1 MITDKKAFH
10 ITFTD
15 ETVENGKQKKY
26 IITYKSNYDYNKIPT
41 TGTVSNTRYTY
52 HNQCKLDDNPWVEA
66 KFTVQGGE
74 IFNKQS
80 ADGAE
85 YDAVNKTIKYKIIVV
100 NWANI
105 DFSRKRNCSE
115 GCTSGGNS
123 F

>member
-1 MITDKKAFH
+1 MTLVAGSVKITDETGKEVSKKVVVDNGQKSFH
-10 ITFTD
+10 ITFAD

-74 IFNKQS
+74 IM
-80 ADGAE
+80 
-85 YDAVNKTIKYKIIVV
+85 TL
-100 NWANI
+100 
-105 DFSRKRNCSE
+105 
-115 GCTSGGNS
+115 
-123 F
+123 